1 MIMVSPAPD
10 TEKPV
15 FHTIPVQLT
24 EAQFEQFILPHL
36 SLPKRGPHCKIGYHR
51 VFNYIL
57 TVLYTGM
64 QWKQLPVIKD
74 AAGQAEIH
82 YTVVYKLF
90 ARWADD
96 GSLKRAFIASVA
108 HLEQE
113 QQLSLSI
120 LHGDGTNTVAKKGA
134 MPSATRDINTNA
146 ARRSWRSRTTT
157 ASSSRP

>member
-1 MIMVSPAPD
+1 MTASTHDP
-10 TEKPV
+10 EKPV
-15 FHTIPVQLT
+15 FRTIPVQLT

-36 SLPKRGPHCKIGYHR
+36 SLPKRGPYCKIGYHR

-64 QWKQLPVIKD
+64 QWKQLPIVKD
-74 AAGQAEIH
+74 ALGHPEIH
-82 YTVVYKLF
+82 YTVIYKLF

-108 HLEQE
+108 HLDEHHH
-113 QQLSLSI
+113 LDLSI

-134 MPSATRDINTNA
+134 MASAIRDISTNA
-146 ARRSWRSRTTT
+146 ARRCWQSRTTT
-157 ASSSRP
+157 ASCSRP